1 MRLPCDWG
9 LEIVTLFEAL
19 RHRAPVRVCQVELT
33 DRYDHKHQALSPEDP
48 TTGIHRMARDV
59 VKHLFRTLAAAGV
72 QLNEGVLRSLQA
84 AYQRE
89 AEDAVADSY
98 AVAAI
103 NGLVFDRHQEEQN
116 VGVFTRALR
125 SSIDEFLADPLGVP
139 LVPNWARVWPDA
151 GQRLMAAVK
160 EGQGDLSLAR
170 AAG

>member
-1 MRLPCDWG
+1 
-9 LEIVTLFEAL
+9 
-19 RHRAPVRVCQVELT
+19 
-33 DRYDHKHQALSPEDP
+33 
-48 TTGIHRMARDV
+48 MARDV

-139 LVPNWARVWPDA
+139 LVPNWARVWAGVPDA

-170 AAG
+170 AAV